1 MGKSGHL
8 GELEQMVLLAV
19 LRLAEDDAYGSRVRD
34 ELQTKADRG
43 VARGALYVTL
53 DRLVEKGMLDTRV
66 GDPTPGRGGRPRR
79 YPSRHHGSPEGA
91 PGIDQFVGRP
101 RRRDGP
107 KLRGA
112 S

>member
-19 LRLAEDDAYGSRVRD
+19 LRLGNDDAYGSRVRD
-34 ELQTKADRG
+34 ELQAKADRG

-66 GDPTPGRGGRPRR
+66 GDPIPGRGGRPRR
-79 YPSRHHGSPEGA
+79 YLTVTPAGITALRRSRQALTNLWDGLDA
-91 PGIDQFVGRP
+91 VMDQ
-101 RRRDGP
+101 
-107 KLRGA
+107 

>member
-19 LRLAEDDAYGSRVRD
+19 LRLGDDDAYGSRVRD
-34 ELQTKADRG
+34 ELQAKADRG

-66 GDPTPGRGGRPRR
+66 GDPIPGRGGRPRR
-79 YPSRHHGSPEGA
+79 YLTVTPA
-91 PGIDQFVGRP
+91 GITALRRARQALTNLWDGLDAVMDQ
-101 RRRDGP
+101 
-107 KLRGA
+107 